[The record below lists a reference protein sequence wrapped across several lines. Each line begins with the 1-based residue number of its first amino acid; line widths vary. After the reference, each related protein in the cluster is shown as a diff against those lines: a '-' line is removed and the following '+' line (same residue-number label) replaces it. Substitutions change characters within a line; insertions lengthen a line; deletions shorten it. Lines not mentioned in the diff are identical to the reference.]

1 MQHLRH
7 QCFNWMFAIVVV
19 LSMPAV
25 LSAQTGT
32 ADLTGKVVDQQGG
45 VLPGVLVVARNQ
57 DSGVFR
63 QSTSAG
69 NGTFQFTGL
78 MPGVYHVEAELA
90 GFNKYQR
97 TDLRLEIGK
106 TVAVDIT
113 LTVGGLSEQ
122 VAVSAE
128 APLVD
133 TTSKEV
139 GGFVATREL
148 IDLPTSNRNF
158 TSYLAVLPGV
168 VNGAVGGQPGG
179 TVNYS
184 FDGGSNNDGT
194 RGGDQARIPIEAIQ
208 EFQLLVAQADA
219 EYGSTGGVV
228 NAVSKQGTNQFHGS
242 MLSLIRN
249 SRLTQ
254 KSYFVRQGNL
264 AKPDTKEDQYGGSIG
279 GPIVRNKLH
288 FFGTYEQFFLRRTT
302 IVNIPNR
309 ADLNGSLIFPGKIYN
324 SFVRVDQQLNAN
336 QTWGVKW
343 LSEYA
348 PNLNTAQSM
357 SAARTAEDHDQQFV
371 GSWNTVIGS
380 RMVNT
385 LRVGLT
391 REDYLDSSYA
401 FKDAGFRQEKL
412 LPTLNFQSFTD
423 QQNAK
428 GDAVGEHLYLLNDT
442 FNWFV
447 PNARGSHN
455 VQAGLEVSY
464 TDVNN
469 HVQDNLNG
477 TFSFS
482 NNGPF
487 NASDPRTWPDQFS
500 VRMPIESI
508 FLDKN
513 TYGAVYLQDKWQM
526 TPRLTVSA
534 GVRYE
539 VEIIPVNERGN
550 PKFAN
555 ANDYPVDKNNLAPRT
570 GFAYMLDQDGKS
582 VIRGGWG
589 VYFQRTLFTTTSP
602 YSLNGVYSDSFTA
615 TFPANNRDAGP
626 SAGRLPTEAML
637 LTYPVV
643 NRSLLNQLFPV
654 GTLQRNVGT
663 VRLDDPNRHNPYTH
677 QFSIGYERQLGGQM
691 SVSVDYLRKQLRD
704 MLVQVDLNP
713 GLRVNTTRTGTV
725 NRPDPNFVS
734 SVITSQNLGW
744 QNYDSLLVAVEKRFS
759 RGYSFRTAYTYGK
772 SWGNIAS
779 NNAANPMQ
787 VGDQLNLDLNEQP
800 SSVDRPHNLVVS
812 GTLEVPHTG
821 GLRVSGITRYT
832 SGAAFTI
839 ADSSADPNR
848 NGVLT
853 DPLPAGTYSGTGPN
867 AITVDNKGG
876 INGARLPDVFVLDVR
891 LGYRIKAGANRTLEV
906 YGDILNS
913 TDFVAF
919 TGISGDRRLAE
930 FLRPTTSGAARALQ
944 IGARYAF

>member
-7 QCFNWMFAIVVV
+7 QCFNWILAIVAV
-19 LSMPAV
+19 LSMPAI
-25 LSAQTGT
+25 LSAQSGT

-78 MPGVYHVEAELA
+78 MPGVYHVEAELS

-254 KSYFVRQGNL
+254 KSYFVREGNL

-279 GPIVRNKLH
+279 GPIVKNKLH

-302 IVNIPNR
+302 TVNIPNR

-401 FKDAGFRQEKL
+401 FKDAGYRQEKL

-469 HVQDNLNG
+469 FRCACQ
-477 TFSFS
+477 SS
-482 NNGPF
+482 
-487 NASDPRTWPDQFS
+487 
-500 VRMPIESI
+500 
-508 FLDKN
+508 
-513 TYGAVYLQDKWQM
+513 
-526 TPRLTVSA
+526 
-534 GVRYE
+534 
-539 VEIIPVNERGN
+539 
-550 PKFAN
+550 
-555 ANDYPVDKNNLAPRT
+555 
-570 GFAYMLDQDGKS
+570 
-582 VIRGGWG
+582 
-589 VYFQRTLFTTTSP
+589 
-602 YSLNGVYSDSFTA
+602 
-615 TFPANNRDAGP
+615 
-626 SAGRLPTEAML
+626 
-637 LTYPVV
+637 
-643 NRSLLNQLFPV
+643 RS
-654 GTLQRNVGT
+654 
-663 VRLDDPNRHNPYTH
+663 
-677 QFSIGYERQLGGQM
+677 S
-691 SVSVDYLRKQLRD
+691 S
-704 MLVQVDLNP
+704 
-713 GLRVNTTRTGTV
+713 TRT
-725 NRPDPNFVS
+725 
-734 SVITSQNLGW
+734 
-744 QNYDSLLVAVEKRFS
+744 
-759 RGYSFRTAYTYGK
+759 
-772 SWGNIAS
+772 
-779 NNAANPMQ
+779 PMA
-787 VGDQLNLDLNEQP
+787 P
-800 SSVDRPHNLVVS
+800 P
-812 GTLEVPHTG
+812 TC
-821 GLRVSGITRYT
+821 
-832 SGAAFTI
+832 
-839 ADSSADPNR
+839 
-848 NGVLT
+848 
-853 DPLPAGTYSGTGPN
+853 
-867 AITVDNKGG
+867 K
-876 INGARLPDVFVLDVR
+876 
-891 LGYRIKAGANRTLEV
+891 
-906 YGDILNS
+906 
-913 TDFVAF
+913 
-919 TGISGDRRLAE
+919 ISGR
-930 FLRPTTSGAARALQ
+930 
-944 IGARYAF
+944 

>member
-487 NASDPRTWPDQFS
+487 NAGDPRTWPDQFS

>member
-1 MQHLRH
+1 M
-7 QCFNWMFAIVVV
+7 
-19 LSMPAV
+19 
-25 LSAQTGT
+25 
-32 ADLTGKVVDQQGG
+32 
-45 VLPGVLVVARNQ
+45 
-57 DSGVFR
+57 
-63 QSTSAG
+63 
-69 NGTFQFTGL
+69 NG
-78 MPGVYHVEAELA
+78 P
-90 GFNKYQR
+90 
-97 TDLRLEIGK
+97 
-106 TVAVDIT
+106 
-113 LTVGGLSEQ
+113 
-122 VAVSAE
+122 
-128 APLVD
+128 
-133 TTSKEV
+133 
-139 GGFVATREL
+139 
-148 IDLPTSNRNF
+148 
-158 TSYLAVLPGV
+158 
-168 VNGAVGGQPGG
+168 
-179 TVNYS
+179 
-184 FDGGSNNDGT
+184 
-194 RGGDQARIPIEAIQ
+194 
-208 EFQLLVAQADA
+208 
-219 EYGSTGGVV
+219 
-228 NAVSKQGTNQFHGS
+228 
-242 MLSLIRN
+242 
-249 SRLTQ
+249 
-254 KSYFVRQGNL
+254 
-264 AKPDTKEDQYGGSIG
+264 
-279 GPIVRNKLH
+279 
-288 FFGTYEQFFLRRTT
+288 
-302 IVNIPNR
+302 
-309 ADLNGSLIFPGKIYN
+309 LIFPGKIYN
-324 SFVRVDQQLNAN
+324 SFIRVDQQLNAN
-336 QTWGVKW
+336 HTWGVKW

-348 PNLNTAQSM
+348 PNLNTAQSL

-371 GSWNTVIGS
+371 GSWNSVIGS

-401 FKDAGFRQEKL
+401 FKEAGYRQEKL
-412 LPTLNFQSFTD
+412 LPTLSFQSFTD

-428 GDAVGEHLYLLNDT
+428 GDAVGEHLYLINDT

-455 VQAGLEVSY
+455 VQAGVEVSY

-487 NASDPRTWPDQFS
+487 NAADPRSWPDQFS
-500 VRMPIESI
+500 VRMPIESR

-513 TYGAVYLQDKWQM
+513 TYGAIYLQDKWQM

-539 VEIIPVNERGN
+539 LEIIPVNERGN
-550 PKFAN
+550 PKFTA
-555 ANDYPVDKNNLAPRT
+555 ANDYPIDKNNVAPRT
-570 GFAYMLDQDGKS
+570 GFAYMLDEGGKS
-582 VIRGGWG
+582 VLRGGWG

-602 YSLNGVYSDSFTA
+602 YSLSGVYSDSFTA

-643 NRSLLNQLFPV
+643 NRTLLNQLFPV
-654 GTLQRNVGT
+654 GTLQKNAGT

-691 SVSVDYLRKQLRD
+691 AVSVDYLRKQLRD

-725 NRPDPNFVS
+725 NRSDPNFVS
-734 SVITSQNLGW
+734 SVITSQNVGW
-744 QNYDSLLVAVEKRFS
+744 QDYDSLLLAVEKRFS
-759 RGYSFRTAYTYGK
+759 RGFSFRTAYTYGK
-772 SWGNIAS
+772 SWGNVAS

-800 SSVDRPHNLVVS
+800 NSVDRPHNLVVS
-812 GTLEVPHTG
+812 GTVEVPHTG

-839 ADSSADPNR
+839 SDSSVDPNR
-848 NGVLT
+848 NGILT
-853 DPLPAGTYSGTGPN
+853 DPLPAGTYSGTGLN
-867 AITVDNKGG
+867 AITVDSNGG
-876 INGARLPDVFVLDVR
+876 INGARLPGVFVLDLR
-891 LGYRIKAGANRTLEV
+891 LGYRVKAGGNRTLEV

-913 TDFVAF
+913 TDFVAL

-930 FLRPTTSGAARALQ
+930 FLRPTTSAAARALQ

>member
-401 FKDAGFRQEKL
+401 FKDAGYRQEKL

-487 NASDPRTWPDQFS
+487 NAGDPRTWPDQFS

>member
-7 QCFNWMFAIVVV
+7 QCFNWILAILVV

-25 LSAQTGT
+25 LSAQSGT

-78 MPGVYHVEAELA
+78 MPGVYHVEAELS

-254 KSYFVRQGNL
+254 KSYFVREGNL

-279 GPIVRNKLH
+279 GPIVKNKLH

-302 IVNIPNR
+302 TVNIPNR

-401 FKDAGFRQEKL
+401 FKDAGYRQEKL

-487 NASDPRTWPDQFS
+487 NAGDPRTWPDQFS

-513 TYGAVYLQDKWQM
+513 TYGAAYLQDKWQM

-550 PKFAN
+550 PKFAS

-779 NNAANPMQ
+779 NNAANPLQ

-848 NGVLT
+848 NGILT

-876 INGARLPDVFVLDVR
+876 INGARLPAVFVLDVR

>member
-7 QCFNWMFAIVVV
+7 QCFNWILAILVV

-25 LSAQTGT
+25 LSAQSGT

-78 MPGVYHVEAELA
+78 MPGVYHVEAELS

-254 KSYFVRQGNL
+254 KSYFVREGNL

-279 GPIVRNKLH
+279 GPIVKNKLH

-302 IVNIPNR
+302 TVNIPNR

-401 FKDAGFRQEKL
+401 FKDAGYRQEKL

-487 NASDPRTWPDQFS
+487 NAGDPRTWPDQFS

-513 TYGAVYLQDKWQM
+513 TYGAAYLQDKWQM

-550 PKFAN
+550 PKFAS

-779 NNAANPMQ
+779 NNAANPLQ

-832 SGAAFTI
+832 SGAALTI

-848 NGVLT
+848 NGILT

-876 INGARLPDVFVLDVR
+876 INGARLPAVFVLDVR

>member
-7 QCFNWMFAIVVV
+7 QCFNWILAILVV

-25 LSAQTGT
+25 LSAQSGT

-78 MPGVYHVEAELA
+78 MPGVYHVEAELS

-122 VAVSAE
+122 V
-128 APLVD
+128 
-133 TTSKEV
+133 
-139 GGFVATREL
+139 
-148 IDLPTSNRNF
+148 
-158 TSYLAVLPGV
+158 V

-254 KSYFVRQGNL
+254 KSYFVREGNL

-279 GPIVRNKLH
+279 GPIVKNKLH

-302 IVNIPNR
+302 TVNIPNR

-401 FKDAGFRQEKL
+401 FKDAGYRQEKL

-455 VQAGLEVSY
+455 VQA
-464 TDVNN
+464 
-469 HVQDNLNG
+469 
-477 TFSFS
+477 
-482 NNGPF
+482 
-487 NASDPRTWPDQFS
+487 A
-500 VRMPIESI
+500 
-508 FLDKN
+508 
-513 TYGAVYLQDKWQM
+513 WQWD
-526 TPRLTVSA
+526 
-534 GVRYE
+534 G
-539 VEIIPVNERGN
+539 RG
-550 PKFAN
+550 
-555 ANDYPVDKNNLAPRT
+555 
-570 GFAYMLDQDGKS
+570 
-582 VIRGGWG
+582 
-589 VYFQRTLFTTTSP
+589 
-602 YSLNGVYSDSFTA
+602 
-615 TFPANNRDAGP
+615 
-626 SAGRLPTEAML
+626 
-637 LTYPVV
+637 
-643 NRSLLNQLFPV
+643 
-654 GTLQRNVGT
+654 
-663 VRLDDPNRHNPYTH
+663 
-677 QFSIGYERQLGGQM
+677 
-691 SVSVDYLRKQLRD
+691 
-704 MLVQVDLNP
+704 
-713 GLRVNTTRTGTV
+713 
-725 NRPDPNFVS
+725 RP
-734 SVITSQNLGW
+734 Q
-744 QNYDSLLVAVEKRFS
+744 
-759 RGYSFRTAYTYGK
+759 
-772 SWGNIAS
+772 
-779 NNAANPMQ
+779 
-787 VGDQLNLDLNEQP
+787 
-800 SSVDRPHNLVVS
+800 
-812 GTLEVPHTG
+812 
-821 GLRVSGITRYT
+821 
-832 SGAAFTI
+832 TI
-839 ADSSADPNR
+839 ACA
-848 NGVLT
+848 
-853 DPLPAGTYSGTGPN
+853 
-867 AITVDNKGG
+867 
-876 INGARLPDVFVLDVR
+876 
-891 LGYRIKAGANRTLEV
+891 
-906 YGDILNS
+906 
-913 TDFVAF
+913 
-919 TGISGDRRLAE
+919 
-930 FLRPTTSGAARALQ
+930 
-944 IGARYAF
+944 

>member
-7 QCFNWMFAIVVV
+7 QCFNWILAILVV

-25 LSAQTGT
+25 LSAQSGT

-78 MPGVYHVEAELA
+78 MPGVYHVEAELS

-254 KSYFVRQGNL
+254 KSYFVREGNL

-279 GPIVRNKLH
+279 GPIVKNKLH

-302 IVNIPNR
+302 TVNIPNR

-401 FKDAGFRQEKL
+401 FKDAGYRQEKL

-487 NASDPRTWPDQFS
+487 NAGDPRTWPDQFS

-513 TYGAVYLQDKWQM
+513 TYGAAYLQDKWQM

-550 PKFAN
+550 PKFAS

-643 NRSLLNQLFPV
+643 NRSLLNQLVPV

-779 NNAANPMQ
+779 NNAANPLQ

-848 NGVLT
+848 NGILT

-876 INGARLPDVFVLDVR
+876 INGARLPAVFVLDVR